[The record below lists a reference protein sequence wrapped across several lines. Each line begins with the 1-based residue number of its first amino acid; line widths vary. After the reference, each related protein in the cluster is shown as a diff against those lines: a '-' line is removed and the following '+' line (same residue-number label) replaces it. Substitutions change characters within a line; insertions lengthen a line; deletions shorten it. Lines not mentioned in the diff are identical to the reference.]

1 MAEGIVELTTA
12 AWDKEVLQANGL
24 VMVDF
29 WAVWCGPCRMIAPT
43 VDELAK
49 EYAGKVKVGKLNT
62 DENPDIASKYK
73 IMGIPTIMFF
83 KDGQK
88 VDQIVGAVPKP
99 QLKAKID
106 ALLQG

>member
-1 MAEGIVELTTA
+1 MAEGVINVTSQT
-12 AWDKEVLQANGL
+12 WDSEVLQSKGI

-43 VDELAK
+43 VEELAK
-49 EYAGKVKVGKLNT
+49 EYEGRIKVAKLNT
-62 DENPDIASKYK
+62 DENPDIASRYK

-83 KDGQK
+83 KDGEK

-99 QLKAKID
+99 QLKAKIES
-106 ALLQG
+106 LLS